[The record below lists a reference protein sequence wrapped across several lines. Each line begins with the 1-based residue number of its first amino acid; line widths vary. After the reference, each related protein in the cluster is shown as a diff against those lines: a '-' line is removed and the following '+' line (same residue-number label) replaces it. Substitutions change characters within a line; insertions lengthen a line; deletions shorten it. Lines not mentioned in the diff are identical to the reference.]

1 MHVFHF
7 LSVRNWQV
15 ERHRAQAER
24 TKLAENAQR
33 ERLEKEAAERQL
45 MYQSLLTE
53 NDKNQQK
60 EGLDE
65 IHAEESNTAQTG
77 ADIFAPE
84 PRVVE
89 AEEKGRVE
97 VEVPHELQGSKACEA
112 DAISVQPKTKK
123 GQEGQEGQDGQDGN
137 LRDGTEAR
145 KGLGL

>member
-1 MHVFHF
+1 MHVFHV

-53 NDKNQQK
+53 NDQNQQK
-60 EGLDE
+60 EELDE
-65 IHAEESNTAQTG
+65 IHAEDGSNTAQTG

-97 VEVPHELQGSKACEA
+97 VEVPHELQGSQASEA
-112 DAISVQPKTKK
+112 GDAGSVQPKIKK
-123 GQEGQEGQDGQDGN
+123 GQDGQDAQDRD

-145 KGLGL
+145 KWLGL